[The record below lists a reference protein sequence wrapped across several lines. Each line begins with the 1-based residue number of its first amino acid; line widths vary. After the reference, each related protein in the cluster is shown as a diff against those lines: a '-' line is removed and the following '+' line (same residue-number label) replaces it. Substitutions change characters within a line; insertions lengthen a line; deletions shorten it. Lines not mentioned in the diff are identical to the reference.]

1 MFHIDLK
8 LLRHRCY
15 DMIRCYGIKIRNL
28 GNHVTDWVWELM
40 KCLEKSLKNTCEG
53 VFFLNV
59 LNLKPA
65 DLRNNTL
72 LNRIF

>member
-28 GNHVTDWVWELM
+28 GNHVTDRVWELM

-53 VFFLNV
+53 VFFKCFELEACRIYV
-59 LNLKPA
+59 T
-65 DLRNNTL
+65 TL
-72 LNRIF
+72 S